1 MNEEILKKI
10 INTYSELE
18 TKLIKELVEHFK
30 INEEFINS
38 DYWRLEKLEELGL
51 LNQNI
56 VNYISEKTKTTPKEI
71 EEALNKIGFDAL
83 NMNNLNNAYKGGFI
97 QIDPSILLQ
106 KQTIQNMIKHSY
118 RELNKSFFN
127 LNTRIENATRDTY
140 YNIINKTYIQMSQGM
155 TYQEAIRNSL
165 IELGNEGI
173 KTLTYKIIN
182 ENGEVT
188 GIRNYDIEGAVRR
201 ELITATQQ
209 LTNKINENIIE
220 ELDVQYI
227 YLSEHIKCREDHFPW
242 QGTIIKRSDLV
253 KVTKYGEVDGLA
265 GPNCKHYM
273 KPYFGT
279 ARGNELKKISKEEAL
294 KQYELAQKQRY
305 IERGIRK
312 WKRKAE
318 IFKNA
323 EDKEYCD
330 KCKEKIKEWQKRN
343 QHFVKNNNL
352 RRDFSRENVEK
363 VTKVPKSDI
372 LKANN
377 NNQDIFNSKV
387 TKLEKIK
394 NISDKSKTA
403 VLEKYEKQIVNKEF
417 ENAVIIDTK
426 GQTYLLEGNSTN
438 SIYIKNMEEKL
449 HGAYMTHNHPEN
461 ETRYSFS
468 VFDISE
474 FMGTEMQKLRGID
487 HKYIYEIEKTKDTI
501 KVDRDTIVYEF
512 GDTVE
517 KEAWEI
523 IFKNGYDADEELYHL
538 ENQIMSKKYKYK
550 YRRIKR

>member
-140 YNIINKTYIQMSQGM
+140 NNIINKTYIQMSQGM